1 MGREPDFETW
11 YRQEQ
16 PRLVRA
22 MWAMSGDRELAA
34 DVVEEAFSRA
44 LARCDRV
51 SRMDAPGGWVR
62 MVAVNLVRRS
72 VRRRAL
78 EAKALFRRGE
88 PRFPEAPTPDV
99 ELWAA
104 VQALPLRQREVI
116 ALRYL
121 ADYTEAGTAAALG
134 ISEGATSASLAK
146 ARRRL
151 AEALDCDRKV
161 TTDEHR

>member
-1 MGREPDFETW
+1 
-11 YRQEQ
+11 
-16 PRLVRA
+16 
-22 MWAMSGDRELAA
+22 
-34 DVVEEAFSRA
+34 
-44 LARCDRV
+44 
-51 SRMDAPGGWVR
+51 MDAPGGWVR